1 MGNKMRIIKKKIWPE
16 YFEAVVSGKK
26 KYELRLND
34 FEVNEGDNLVLKE
47 WNPKTKEYTGRTIE
61 KKVTSIQRFKLNEL
75 FWPEEQI
82 KEKGIQIISLE

>member
-1 MGNKMRIIKKKIWPE
+1 MAVIKKKCWPE

-34 FEVNEGDNLVLKE
+34 FEVN
-47 WNPKTKEYTGRTIE
+47 GRKVE
-61 KKVTSIQRFKLNEL
+61 KKVTYVGRFKIDQL